1 MQKSVRIRLTADG
14 RRAQLVDEAEAMI
27 AQDGFSNFSIAGLAE
42 RAGISRAGVL
52 HHFAGKEDLLIAVLD
67 RKERE
72 SAALTSRY
80 ISDRGTPDAR
90 AILDLLVRHNI
101 ERPEVIRLFSMLA
114 AESIAPEHPAH
125 EHFKR
130 RLHRGAEQLEPL
142 LTGYS
147 RSPQSIAVELLS
159 FMDGMQLNWLRD
171 PSLDLWE
178 HWTGFADAYFEGL
191 AKTERNRPAAT

>member
-52 HHFAGKEDLLIAVLD
+52 HHFAGKED
-67 RKERE
+67 KERE

-147 RSPQSIAVELLS
+147 RSPQSIAVQLLS

-191 AKTERNRPAAT
+191 ARTERDSPAAT

>member
-1 MQKSVRIRLTADG
+1 MQKTARIRLTADG
-14 RRAQLVDEAEAMI
+14 RRAQLIDEAEAMI
-27 AQDGFSNFSIAGLAE
+27 AQEGFSNFSIAGLAE

-114 AESIAPEHPAH
+114 AESIAP
-125 EHFKR
+125 
-130 RLHRGAEQLEPL
+130 
-142 LTGYS
+142 
-147 RSPQSIAVELLS
+147 
-159 FMDGMQLNWLRD
+159 
-171 PSLDLWE
+171 
-178 HWTGFADAYFEGL
+178 
-191 AKTERNRPAAT
+191 